1 MIIESNVLDRQ
12 YMKYQ
17 KEYNEAAL
25 RVLNSGSYILGKE
38 VDEFETQF
46 ASFLSSR
53 YCVGLNSG
61 LDSLILALS
70 ALEIGPGDEVIV
82 PANTYIATVM
92 GISKNGAK
100 PIFVEPNRYYNI
112 DVSKIEEVITEN
124 TKAILPVHLYGQAC
138 DMGSVMKIA
147 KKYGLYVVEDCA
159 QSHGSCH
166 NNTMT
171 GTFGDIGCFSFYPT
185 KNLGAFG
192 DAGAII
198 TSDYNLALKI
208 KTMRNYGSMQKYHN
222 EIEGYNSRLDE
233 LQAALL
239 KVKLAHLQML
249 NSERQNIAEE
259 YLRNI
264 SNPLILLPE
273 TAPGSSHVYHLFVV
287 RSYERDRFQKYLK
300 HHGINSQ
307 IHYPIPPHL
316 SEVYQYLGLSK
327 GSYPIAEKYANEV
340 ISLPLYNGMTHSEI
354 EYVIN
359 TINSFK

>member
-12 YMKYQ
+12 YKAY
-17 KEYNEAAL
+17 KEEYNEAVL

-38 VDEFETQF
+38 VTEFENRF
-46 ASFLSSR
+46 ASYLSSQ

-70 ALEIGPGDEVIV
+70 SLGIGSGDEVIV

-100 PIFVEPNRYYNI
+100 PVFVEPDKYYNI
-112 DVSKIEEVITEN
+112 DVSKIEDAITEN

-138 DMGSVMKIA
+138 NMDSVMNIA
-147 KKYGLYVVEDCA
+147 KKHGLFVVEDCA
-159 QSHGSCH
+159 QSHGSCY
-166 NNTMT
+166 NNKMT
-171 GTFGDIGCFSFYPT
+171 GSFGDIGCFSFYPT

-192 DAGAII
+192 DAGAIV
-198 TSDYNLALKI
+198 TDDYSLALKI

-222 EIEGYNSRLDE
+222 EIDGYNSRLDE

-239 KVKLAHLQML
+239 QVKLSHLNVL
-249 NSERQNIAEE
+249 NLERQVIAEE
-259 YLRNI
+259 YLTNI
-264 SNPLILLPE
+264 SNPHLQLPE

-287 RSYERDRFQKYLK
+287 RSNERDRLQKYLK
-300 HHGINSQ
+300 SHGINSQ

-340 ISLPLYNGMTHSEI
+340 LSLPLYCGMTQCEI
-354 EYVIN
+354 EYVID
-359 TINSFK
+359 IVNSFR